1 MNLRPYQVEAHDFL
15 VERSRAFVIAP
26 AGSGKT
32 VIGAAACATAVRNAE
47 AVLWLANTREQCA
60 QAETALSRAGVRDFT
75 VACVAGS
82 PDDVSRY
89 GIVVIDEAHHAPAA
103 TWRAVIEAS
112 ANARHLW
119 GLSATPWS
127 DDKDRNASVQ
137 NTFLEFIEIDRA
149 DVMAGGHLVPG
160 HVHVLDID
168 EPREYDEDLEPQV
181 ECEVFRRTRLFR
193 KIPEHEH
200 RRRVI
205 WQYTSEHLRNDAARN
220 AAIIHIAG
228 QEVAKGETVII
239 LVGSIDH
246 GEHLAESI
254 VGAACIHSKLGAK
267 KRRELTDALRDGTL
281 KCAVATSLLDEGA
294 DFPRASVL
302 ILAAGGRSATKTIQ
316 RAGRVMRP
324 HAGKTCGVVYD
335 FADRG
340 LTFAHAQWRARL
352 RTYEDLG
359 YVIHVP
365 QSYE

>member
-1 MNLRPYQVEAHDFL
+1 MKLRPYQVEALDFL
-15 VERSRAFVIAP
+15 VDRSRAFVIAP

-32 VIGAAACATAVRNAE
+32 VIGAAACAK
-47 AVLWLANTREQCA
+47 VLRSGDRVAWLANTREQCA
-60 QAETALSRAGVRDFT
+60 QAEAALQRAGVEDPM
-75 VACVAGS
+75 VACVAAQ
-82 PDDVSRY
+82 PDLTGY
-89 GIVVIDEAHHAPAA
+89 TIVVIDEAHHSPAA
-103 TWRAVIEAS
+103 TWKAMIDSS
-112 ANARHLW
+112 AKARHLW
-119 GLSATPWS
+119 GLSATPWT
-127 DDKDRNASVQ
+127 DDKDRNTSVQ
-137 NTFLEFIEIDRA
+137 QTFLEFIEIDRA

-168 EPREYDEDLEPQV
+168 WPRAYDDEIEPRV
-181 ECEVFRRTRLFR
+181 EREVLRRTRLFR
-193 KIPEHEH
+193 AIPAHEH

-205 WQYTSEHLRNDAARN
+205 WQYTSDHLRNNPERN
-220 AAIIHIAG
+220 AAIIRTAE
-228 QEVAKGETVII
+228 QEMAKGETVII
-239 LVGSIDH
+239 LVGSIEH
-246 GEHLAESI
+246 GEHLADEI

-267 KRRELTDALRDGTL
+267 KRKELTDALRDGSL

-340 LTFAHAQWRARL
+340 LTFANAQWNARL

-359 YVIHVP
+359 YIIHHGH
-365 QSYE
+365 SN